1 MQQFF
6 QAHYCSEQSDVPVDA
21 LDRLFWKNINSLLHK
36 HHHWIFTCWKI
47 CHLDK
52 AASFMLFTNWGH
64 LIDRDQSCA
73 SCTQVNLTRS
83 INSLNNIKMIL
94 IIMIILI
101 IIILLSSSLLL
112 NLYHLICTPIVRV
125 LNRRTRARIRLAFYN
140 YSN

>member
-1 MQQFF
+1 MILTQQFF

-36 HHHWIFTCWKI
+36 HHHWIFACWKT

-52 AASFMLFTNWGH
+52 AASFMLFTNRGH
-64 LIDRDQSCA
+64 LIDRDQSCT

-94 IIMIILI
+94 IIII
-101 IIILLSSSLLL
+101 LSSSLLL

-125 LNRRTRARIRLAFYN
+125 LNRRTRALRIRLAFYN